1 MPHIESLIDTQRI
14 VCIKKYLGD
23 SACSWKFILD
33 HFLHRVG
40 GRLLFHCNFQHTKL
54 PSNLPV
60 YYRECLTTWTKLTAS
75 PVSSLDKIV
84 NQILW
89 NNKFICIGQK
99 SVFNRKL
106 FSLGLHKVGDLF
118 NEICIK
124 PHTTLQN
131 VNALDILFL
140 NSLYDC
146 LPPEWK
152 KAMTNNPA
160 SVLIKTNH
168 IRDDVFLHSANDAVL
183 LSKLSSKKNYNILV
197 SKISISP
204 SAKRKFDATYAST
217 EQALDWKGIYSNV
230 FRCAI
235 DTKTREF
242 QYKILNRIL
251 PLNNFLFKIGKTNS
265 PLCSFC
271 QSSEENMSHFF
282 FIVL

>member
-1 MPHIESLIDTQRI
+1 MAHE
-14 VCIKKYLGD
+14 
-23 SACSWKFILD
+23 
-33 HFLHRVG
+33 
-40 GRLLFHCNFQHTKL
+40 
-54 PSNLPV
+54 
-60 YYRECLTTWTKLTAS
+60 
-75 PVSSLDKIV
+75 
-84 NQILW
+84 
-89 NNKFICIGQK
+89 
-99 SVFNRKL
+99 
-106 FSLGLHKVGDLF
+106 VGDPF
-118 NEICIK
+118 NEICIYHLAK
-124 PHTTLQN
+124 LECPGYL
-131 VNALDILFL
+131 IL

-168 IRDDVFLHSANDAVL
+168 IRDNVFLHSANDAIL
-183 LSKLSSKKNYNILV
+183 LSELSSKKIYNILV
-197 SKISISP
+197 SKISNSS

-217 EQALDWKGIYSNV
+217 EQALDWKGIYSNA

-271 QSSEENMSHFF
+271 QSSEENMSHLFF
-282 FIVL
+282 SLSFDSKLLAID